1 MWMHWQ
7 ALFRSRPSKEAVT
20 TLNCWGSFKWPL
32 EMHGVSERE
41 KWSWLKLCCLF
52 LTRLMVRAQREWTPF
67 HLEQQL
73 SWCANIWRAHKRF
86 SSFIVFRKA
95 KPKSSPVLHPWEMRW
110 QVTPSSCCAGTIKS
124 ANFKLSS
131 LQVNACNVSLNHVF
145 YAFVVMATEQHRGK
159 APSSRYLLFFP
170 VQQWLL
176 PWHWTKYYLS
186 VPSCPYIFNCVD
198 TCILERGTNLANLW
212 CYGSVNVN

>member
-1 MWMHWQ
+1 
-7 ALFRSRPSKEAVT
+7 
-20 TLNCWGSFKWPL
+20 
-32 EMHGVSERE
+32 MHGVSERE

-67 HLEQQL
+67 HLKQQL
-73 SWCANIWRAHKRF
+73 LWCANIWHAHKRF

-110 QVTPSSCCAGTIKS
+110 QVMPSSCCAGTIKS

-131 LQVNACNVSLNHVF
+131 LQVNACNTPLNHVF

-159 APSSRYLLFFP
+159 APSSRYLLFFSSSSSDSFHDTGP
-170 VQQWLL
+170 STTSLCPHVHTCLIEMIPASLWEVQTLQIND
-176 PWHWTKYYLS
+176 
-186 VPSCPYIFNCVD
+186 VMEV
-198 TCILERGTNLANLW
+198 
-212 CYGSVNVN
+212 